1 MGVKKAD
8 SSASPTTGTIVG
20 LVSGLSAYPGY
31 AITAS
36 ASASTLPGLVT
47 IAGTGFSTPHR
58 KQVVCPACPQL
69 AAWRVVT
76 RQVMQ

>member
-1 MGVKKAD
+1 MGVKKAG

-20 LVSGLSAYPGY
+20 LVLSGLSGPDY

-36 ASASTLPGLVT
+36 ESASIRPGLVT
-47 IAGTGFSTPHR
+47 IAGTGFSTPQR
-58 KQVVCPACPQL
+58 RQVVWPACPQL